1 MKGTRG
7 KVMAGIAVLLAVLLL
22 AGCGGV
28 PQEDLDAA
36 KAEADAAKAQTSS
49 LQSQLDSAKS
59 DLSKARSDLSKA
71 RSDLSAAQTDLT
83 AAQGELETATAER
96 DKALS
101 DAKSAASSLS
111 SAKSA
116 ERAAKADLATA
127 QAALTTKEAELAAV
141 QAELD
146 ALTPAEEE
154 EVVEE
159 EEEAA
164 EYEALPTYEHP
175 AELSF
180 DATEVTNDEYG
191 ISFKLPSQWTEAET
205 DDIYAST
212 DTTSD
217 CTGMWVAAG
226 DLDGNDTLDSFPQM
240 LIDTLTEAP
249 VEILKAGSTTLADG
263 TPAYAAEYNCTLDGW
278 AMHSV
283 SVGLIVGDQW
293 ISYNI
298 WNIDMYVAYDGD
310 LFFEMAHTLLVQ

>member
-101 DAKSAASSLS
+101 DAKS
-111 SAKSA
+111 
-116 ERAAKADLATA
+116 
-127 QAALTTKEAELAAV
+127 
-141 QAELD
+141 
-146 ALTPAEEE
+146 
-154 EVVEE
+154 E

-191 ISFKLPSQWTEAET
+191 ISFKLPSHWTEAET
-205 DDIYAST
+205 DDIYTPVQSGVV
-212 DTTSD
+212 SVL
-217 CTGMWVAAG
+217 MWVAAG

-240 LIDTLTEAP
+240 LIDKLTEAP